1 MRSELLLT
9 AGLAIVLAAGPGLGQ
24 ESRRAEE
31 NRSRR
36 SSSSRNAGRS
46 ERHDRRSSMHRSWG
60 DQRHRWQAFG
70 NHRRPGRLHA
80 LSRWNWRNSSYG
92 RWSAFRH
99 FDRAGY
105 RSWSAHRNWS
115 YHSVLSRWCRRGKD
129 HWRWSAHR
137 GAGRSIGSD
146 PTVGGNSEANR
157 ILNDQPRPIRGK
169 LRWHVTRP
177 PS

>member
-36 SSSSRNAGRS
+36 SGSLTSARRS
-46 ERHDRRSSMHRSWG
+46 DRHDRRWSMHRSHG
-60 DQRHRWQAFG
+60 DQRHRWQAFRH
-70 NHRRPGRLHA
+70 HRRPGRYHA
-80 LSRWNWRNSSYG
+80 SSRWNWRNLSYG
-92 RWSAFRH
+92 RWSALHH

-105 RSWSAHRNWS
+105 RSRSAHRLNWS

-137 GAGRSIGSD
+137 RARPAHRERSISGREQRS
-146 PTVGGNSEANR
+146 
-157 ILNDQPRPIRGK
+157 
-169 LRWHVTRP
+169 
-177 PS
+177 